1 MAALLL
7 SDAELDGLSDDL
19 RVHHAEHRA
28 MAVLEERFVVLD
40 QIWRVIAGIK
50 SHRAGEGF
58 PAWLPAAW
66 REHRARLQL
75 RLQPLVRVRPEMGVS
90 TRADGH
96 PVGRRGWRTDT
107 PRRVRPTC
115 GEWRRRPPS
124 ARSLGCAWIAT
135 GLRRG
140 RTGAKQ
146 ERLSCCWRA
155 WRAAARAITWAEAG
169 EAGDEPRPASASV
182 GLAELAVV
190 EARHCRRPGLPAQPG
205 APPAHM
211 AYVQPAAQRRRAAM
225 PRTVFRP

>member
-28 MAVLEERFVVLD
+28 MAVLEERFVVFD
-40 QIWRVIAGIK
+40 QISRVIAGIK

-58 PAWLPAAW
+58 LAWLPVAW

-115 GEWRRRPPS
+115 GEWETAATERALAWLRLDRYRVA
-124 ARSLGCAWIAT
+124 ARSNW
-135 GLRRG
+135 
-140 RTGAKQ
+140 
-146 ERLSCCWRA
+146 
-155 WRAAARAITWAEAG
+155 G
-169 EAGDEPRPASASV
+169 EAGTPFALLASMDDGRAHNHFGGS
-182 GLAELAVV
+182 
-190 EARHCRRPGLPAQPG
+190 RRGG
-205 APPAHM
+205 
-211 AYVQPAAQRRRAAM
+211 R
-225 PRTVFRP
+225 

>member
-28 MAVLEERFVVLD
+28 MAVLEERFVVFD
-40 QIWRVIAGIK
+40 QISRVIAGIK

-58 PAWLPAAW
+58 RLVTGGMARASCSTSTSPTTP
-66 REHRARLQL
+66 RARTTGL
-75 RLQPLVRVRPEMGVS
+75 GVS

-115 GEWRRRPPS
+115 GEWRRPPPS

-146 ERLSCCWRA
+146 ERLSRCWRA
-155 WRAAARAITWAEAG
+155 WTTAARTITSVEAG

-182 GLAELAVV
+182 GLADAAVS
-190 EARHCRRPGLPAQPG
+190 
-205 APPAHM
+205 
-211 AYVQPAAQRRRAAM
+211 
-225 PRTVFRP
+225 